1 MSVSCETKLTPRLEK
16 GILELEALILAR
28 YPDATFRVSR
38 SPEDRRSVH
47 LVVTVDIDDRDEVMD
62 VVMDRLLELQVKQRM
77 PIHVIPVR
85 PRART
90 LAMLQARAR

>member
-1 MSVSCETKLTPRLEK
+1 MIASCAVKLTPRVEQ
-16 GILELEALILAR
+16 GIHELEAMLLAR

-47 LVVTVDIDDRDEVMD
+47 LVVTVDVDDRDEVMD
-62 VVMDRLLELQVKQRM
+62 VVLDRLLELQVKQRL

-90 LAMLQARAR
+90 LAMLQARAP